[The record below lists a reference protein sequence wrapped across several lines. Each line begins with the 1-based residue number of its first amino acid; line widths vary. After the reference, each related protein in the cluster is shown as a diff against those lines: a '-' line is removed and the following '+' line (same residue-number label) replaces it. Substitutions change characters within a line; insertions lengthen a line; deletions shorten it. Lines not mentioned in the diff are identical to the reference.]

1 MAWDRSADSVLLAV
15 RGDRGESRPSDP
27 DVPIARTGAR
37 IHSERFD
44 MTSDDLRALLDA
56 AAKATPGPWHQ
67 AGIANNDR
75 HWMRETRD
83 GNNRSVAWCGT
94 NPEQEAHRNAAYIAA
109 ASPDVVAALARI
121 ALAAA
126 EVSLYKTARSHAATQ
141 GSEAFIDACL
151 KLRLAENAMNDALRD
166 AGLLTTAPQETK

>member
-1 MAWDRSADSVLLAV
+1 MTPDS
-15 RGDRGESRPSDP
+15 
-27 DVPIARTGAR
+27 
-37 IHSERFD
+37 
-44 MTSDDLRALLDA
+44 LRALLDA

-67 AGIANNDR
+67 AGIANNER

-109 ASPDVVAALARI
+109 ASPDTVAALARI

-126 EVSLYKTARSHAATQ
+126 ECDLTLSRVIHELAGAASLCWEPKPTGVFDSSLAIGFCEDA
-141 GSEAFIDACL
+141 IDE
-151 KLRLAENAMNDALRD
+151 LRAILRDGGLHD
-166 AGLLTTAPQETK
+166 AGLLTTALQEPQP